1 VEGTLIFETPGT
13 FAGHRNNA
21 DLGRSGT
28 HAVGLVPLHVA
39 LPTTTGA
46 LWKKEEGNVV
56 SVREAHA
63 LEMPTEKP
71 VWKRKRKR
79 GHVLHSV
86 QRPVHVD
93 RHSTPSGR
101 KVVTRC
107 RGRLGIEVGQTHA
120 SGRNRRRGLVERTKR
135 GSPRVTAAL
144 VREQVVRDA

>member
-28 HAVGLVPLHVA
+28 QAEGLVPLLLA

-63 LEMPTEKP
+63 LEMPTEQP
-71 VWKRKRKR
+71 VGSESENEDTSFTRSRDPCTSIGTRILRKRDLASQ
-79 GHVLHSV
+79 GVQGAPAVGSV
-86 QRPVHVD
+86 
-93 RHSTPSGR
+93 SKSG
-101 KVVTRC
+101 KPT
-107 RGRLGIEVGQTHA
+107 
-120 SGRNRRRGLVERTKR
+120 
-135 GSPRVTAAL
+135 
-144 VREQVVRDA
+144 